1 MDQAT
6 VKQLKQLV
14 GEVVEEKIEQQVG
27 KIVEGKIHQQV
38 GKIVEEKIH
47 QQVGKIVEQKL
58 DEKLE
63 EKLAPIYA
71 WQKKADEKFANLP
84 KEIMLIFGEGFDA
97 VASGRLHNL
106 EEQSEDHEKRIKKLE
121 KTTFAA
127 H

>member
-1 MDQAT
+1 MDDKFA
-6 VKQLKQLV
+6 KQLKTIV

-27 KIVEGKIHQQV
+27 KIV
-38 GKIVEEKIH
+38 
-47 QQVGKIVEQKL
+47 

-97 VASGRLHNL
+97 VASPRLHDL
-106 EEQSEDHEKRIKKLE
+106 EEQTEDHEKRIKKLE
-121 KTTFAA
+121 KTNFVAP
-127 H
+127 